1 MISSSVPQLQP
12 RFTGHT
18 HPPTSAQSTRAAAD
32 VTESPPAST
41 PDAPQTDVSQAHA
54 QANAQNWKNLAQQLT
69 RAAKT
74 LAEDAAPSAV
84 LAHLKNTQVAI
95 DSRSD
100 DHRFNVLGGTPSVSL
115 ETFINHHDLP
125 VPQTRSDLAHL
136 AEAAHA
142 HALQQPQGNLGGA
155 LSWPYPLTQEE
166 QRKVRVI
173 VDASILRSQ
182 NQAPSSDAQAELA
195 KGALGAL
202 IKASALSDAQLQ
214 EPAQALQTLLKSP
227 KAQAMGQALQ
237 DGLNGIATPTSLGDY
252 VMAAINIGL
261 DRESVEQPRRQSVAG
276 FDLGQEAYWGMPA
289 SALVEGLSRHL
300 VTTGR
305 VTPAAAK
312 LATHVLLARV
322 APQLLVKDIPGSVVN
337 GSQAWVNFC
346 RAVAKIEAIAPG
358 TASQMSYGHVMS
370 AAQALN
376 DPPDSTTQAL
386 LLDWGVINGLVA
398 KKADALYTPQ
408 EVETVR
414 TAFNQQINER
424 ITASELLGASIPS
437 RKAIALEKLKQQFGE
452 GLPFEEKC
460 LSTVSDDKS
469 RQLDGKHS
477 MLDMAMMG
485 INVRWKTDDSRIP
498 IDAIN
503 QQPRLN
509 VNGEFLGQYETAVDS
524 LEKGVKTQI
533 RHLISELPLEDR
545 KNLEFGKIDLYQKN
559 QYVIDKGFINP
570 PVFSSRR
577 TELLIRTQR
586 LVEGKPQVCVY
597 EVDLLNSRIVKRSEV
612 AITQGDHRNSNIQ
625 TRIEKFSP
633 DDPDRQGLE
642 KTPVDS
648 ATAPSSFT
656 SARTNYLADAF
667 LKHLDIGGQDQWQRA
682 AGTTTLDQQKAG
694 DERVREFFLNLIPL
708 RSAIVNFRQGDYE
721 SGIIDLGLDA
731 LGLLS
736 AGYGA
741 GAKVARVASTT
752 TSTAVKA
759 AQTGRIIGSALI
771 GALNPLSGARGLAT
785 GTASL
790 ATHGA
795 RMLGHSGQRLINK
808 VRGAS
813 GSYDL
818 LKAANKEY
826 GAAALGSFKVADRS
840 VDGVAVHRNGNWYA
854 YNPLK
859 QEAFGAPL
867 QNFTPLNSRLNRI
880 GDAETALGPH
890 HEGFKTN
897 LERAQWP
904 HNRADFN
911 RGFESGDVTRLR
923 DYYPGISNEGL
934 IELISRPGRTAE
946 EIGVLAR
953 EIKLKSIESAQQ
965 ASHLLNCDVKAPGV
979 QLIPASQVHYLAHV
993 DPASRGECAAMANT
1007 MALAVEHGKEDVF
1020 LTNLYRAAGAPLTPE
1035 SQRFIQTLRTL
1046 QDVVGNKRSYHLE
1059 QTITKCTVAQII
1071 EDLTNSP
1078 TSKTLR
1084 IGEKDHAL
1092 LAGITVKDGIT
1103 QWFFY
1108 DPNAGLVKFRT
1119 LQSMQEGLD
1128 NALSSGLTAA
1138 TRKPYGK
1145 KHGTL
1150 TYNVSEFQ
1158 ARDLS
1163 ADKVDGAAV
1172 AQLMTPL

>member
-1 MISSSVPQLQP
+1 MMSSSVSQLQP
-12 RFTGHT
+12 RVTEHA
-18 HPPTSAQSTRAAAD
+18 HPATSAQSTHTAAD
-32 VTESPPAST
+32 VNDTPPANT
-41 PDAPQTDVSQAHA
+41 PGTPPSDSSQSRA
-54 QANAQNWKNLAQQLT
+54 QANAHNWKNLAQQLT
-69 RAAKT
+69 RAAKS

-95 DSRSD
+95 DARSD
-100 DHRFNVLGGTPSVSL
+100 DHRFNALGSAPSVSL
-115 ETFINHHDLP
+115 EMFIKHHDLP
-125 VPQTRSDLAHL
+125 IPQTRSDLAHL

-142 HALQQPQGNLGGA
+142 HALQQPEGNLGGA
-155 LSWPYPLTQEE
+155 LSWPHPLTQEE

-173 VDASILRSQ
+173 VDSSILRRD
-182 NQAPSSDAQAELA
+182 NQTPSSDTQTQLA
-195 KGALGAL
+195 RGALGAL
-202 IKASALSDAQLQ
+202 IKAASLSEAQLQ

-227 KAQAMGQALQ
+227 KAQALGQAVQ

-289 SALVEGLSRHL
+289 ATVVDGLSRHL
-300 VTTGR
+300 VTAGR
-305 VTPAAAK
+305 VTQAEAK
-312 LATHVLLARV
+312 LATHVSLARV
-322 APQLLVKDIPGSVVN
+322 APQLLVQDIPGSVVN

-376 DPPDSTTQAL
+376 DPPDHITQAL

-398 KKADALYTPQ
+398 RKEDALYTPQ

-424 ITASELLGASIPS
+424 TTASELLGASIPS

-460 LSTVSDDKS
+460 LTTVSDDKS
-469 RQLDGKHS
+469 KQLDGKHS

-503 QQPRLN
+503 ERPRLN

-545 KNLEFGKIDLYQKN
+545 KNLELGKIDLYQKN
-559 QYVIDKGFINP
+559 QYVIDTGFINP
-570 PVFSSRR
+570 PVFRSRR
-577 TELLIRTQR
+577 NELLIRTQR
-586 LVEGKPQVCVY
+586 MVDGKPQVCVY
-597 EVDLLNSRIVKRSEV
+597 EVDILNSRIIKRSEA
-612 AITQGDHRNSNIQ
+612 AITRGDQRNSNIQ
-625 TRIEKFSP
+625 TRIEKFIP
-633 DDPDRQGLE
+633 DDHDRQAPE
-642 KTPVDS
+642 RTPVDS
-648 ATAPSSFT
+648 APVPLSFT
-656 SARTNYLADAF
+656 SARTHYLADAF
-667 LKHLDIGGQDQWQRA
+667 FKHLDIGGHDQRTQA
-682 AGTTTLDQQKAG
+682 FGTTTLDQQKAG
-694 DERVREFFLNLIPL
+694 GERVKEFFLNLIPL

-721 SGIIDLGLDA
+721 SGLIDLGLDA
-731 LGLLS
+731 FGLLT

-741 GAKVARVASTT
+741 GAKVAKVASTGA
-752 TSTAVKA
+752 SAAVKA
-759 AQTGRIIGSALI
+759 AHAGRIIGGALI
-771 GALNPLSGARGLAT
+771 SALNPLSGAKGLAI
-785 GTASL
+785 GTAAL
-790 ATHGA
+790 ATQGA
-795 RMLGHSGQRLINK
+795 RMFSHSGQWLINK

-826 GAAALGSFKVADRS
+826 GAAALGSYKVAEGS

-867 QNFTPLNSRLNRI
+867 QHFTPLNGRPGPI
-880 GDAETALGPH
+880 DAGAPIGPH
-890 HEGFKTN
+890 HEGFKNN

-923 DYYPGISNEGL
+923 DYYPDISAQGL
-934 IELISRPGRTAE
+934 IELISKPGRTAE
-946 EIGVLAR
+946 EIGMLAK
-953 EIKLKSIESAQQ
+953 EIKSKAIENAQY
-965 ASHLLNCDVKAPGV
+965 ASHLLNCDVDAPGV
-979 QLIPASQVHYLAHV
+979 RLFPASQTHYHAHV

-1007 MALAVEHGKEDVF
+1007 MALAIEHGKEDVF
-1020 LTNLYRAAGAPLTPE
+1020 LTNLYRAADAPLTPE
-1035 SQRFIQTLRTL
+1035 AQTFIKTLRTF
-1046 QDVVGNKRSYHLE
+1046 QDVVGDKKSFHLD
-1059 QTITKCTVAQII
+1059 QTVTKCTAAQII

-1084 IGEKDHAL
+1084 IGEKDHGL
-1092 LAGITVKDGIT
+1092 LAGIKVKNGET
-1103 QWFFY
+1103 EWFFY
-1108 DPNAGLVKFRT
+1108 DPDAGLVKFQT

-1128 NALSSGLTAA
+1128 KALSSGLTAV
-1138 TRKPYGK
+1138 TRRPYGK

-1158 ARDLS
+1158 ARDLA